1 MIILFQQK
9 IMISLNLQRLTSL
22 LAKIAIP
29 FLILLISSCSKN
41 EVINVEYKIN
51 EYHDNGFY
59 ATFSVNNNSNI
70 NLDSPW
76 SLHWNQQSSIID
88 ESSIKDNV
96 KYEYVAGQSYNIL
109 SFGKDFN
116 LKSNES
122 TSIDFNQFGT
132 VRRISDLPV
141 GGFIVSNNEIIDV
154 EFNYNWKNAVGIE
167 QLDAPSSKDRYEL
180 YAPGNVIDK
189 SELEIIIPTPSEIT
203 LLDGESS
210 LKSEYRFFV
219 AESLNLDI
227 DTVNSL
233 FSENFNIDLN
243 NSSNYD
249 ISVQYTDNLLE
260 ESYKLLID
268 ENKIIIEASDK
279 AGALYGLQ
287 SLKQLMLASS
297 LENKKLKHISI
308 SDSPRFSYR
317 GMLLDI
323 SRNFYG
329 PDKIKQILDYL
340 SFFKINHLDFR
351 LTDDEGWRLEIPGLM
366 ELTDVGSKRAY
377 TEDEFESLIPMYGSG
392 ANTNSTGSGYLSKN
406 DFIDILQYADNRN
419 IKIIPQISYPSHM
432 RSAIISMDVRYQK
445 YMELDNKEEAEKYL
459 LSDPDDESEYN
470 SAQAFDDNIACICR
484 ESFFTF
490 YEKVIDE
497 IHLMYQEAGLEMDK
511 FGVGA
516 DELPFGAWQKSPI
529 CDKFM
534 EENSIA
540 GDYNALYEMMQ
551 TRVYNKISSYNATM
565 TGWDDILLE
574 LTERNQSETQ
584 IKDFFKG
591 DDILL
596 FVWKNDWGQGRQ
608 DMIYK
613 YANLGYKTV
622 MSNSSAFYF
631 DMVDDKD
638 LDNVGLSW
646 SGYADY
652 KDMWTVDVF
661 DIFNDSYGVKKNNIS
676 KEYIESSE
684 KLKSTNR
691 DNIIGIQSQIWSET
705 IRNENILDYM
715 FMPNIIVFSQK
726 AWSKD
731 SKWMSIQDQTERE
744 ITLNY
749 EWNKFTNSIGQ
760 RVLPIVENI
769 YGGLT
774 YDLPKPGGIIKN
786 DSLYAN
792 TAFPGLNIKYTLDGS
807 LPNIESMNYNNPVEI
822 DQDDVI
828 YLRLFDN
835 KGRGGYP
842 IQVDK

>member
-1 MIILFQQK
+1 MIIRFFLF
-9 IMISLNLQRLTSL
+9 IISLFVLSCNTQSREIDAIYEIKKMNESNFEVSL
-22 LAKIAIP
+22 S
-29 FLILLISSCSKN
+29 ILNSTNIDLN
-41 EVINVEYKIN
+41 
-51 EYHDNGFY
+51 
-59 ATFSVNNNSNI
+59 SV
-70 NLDSPW
+70 W
-76 SLHWNQQSSIID
+76 SFHWNQQSSIVD
-88 ESSIKDNV
+88 SESIPDNI

-109 SFGKDFN
+109 SFGKDYD

-122 TSIDFNQFGT
+122 VNIDFNQFGG
-132 VRRISDLPV
+132 VKRISDLPV

-154 EFNYNWKNAVGIE
+154 KFTYDWKDADGIE
-167 QLDAPSSKDRYEL
+167 KLDAPSSKDRYDL
-180 YAPGNVIDK
+180 YSPSSILNQSK
-189 SELEIIIPTPSEIT
+189 LEIITPTPSEIT
-203 LLDGESS
+203 ILDGESS
-210 LKSEYRFFV
+210 LKSVYEISVDEYLDLDINTV
-219 AESLNLDI
+219 ESLFDEHFDTEFNNYSNSTDSDI
-227 DTVNSL
+227 L
-233 FSENFNIDLN
+233 
-243 NSSNYD
+243 
-249 ISVQYTDNLLE
+249 VQYSDNFLE
-260 ESYKLLID
+260 ESYELSIN
-268 ENKIIIEASDK
+268 ENKILIKASDR

-287 SLKQLMLASS
+287 SLKQIMLVSKFEKT
-297 LENKKLKHISI
+297 LLKHILI
-308 SDSPRFSYR
+308 NDSPRFSYR

-351 LTDDEGWRLEIPGLM
+351 LTDDEGWRLEIPGLE
-366 ELTDVGSKRAY
+366 ELTEVGSKRAY
-377 TEDEFESLIPMYGSG
+377 TKDEFESLIPMYGSG
-392 ANTNSTGSGYLSKN
+392 PDTNSTGSGYLSKL
-406 DFIDILQYADNRN
+406 DFIKILKYADNRN
-419 IKIIPQISYPSHM
+419 IKIIPQISYPTHL

-445 YMELDNKEEAEKYL
+445 YMELGNRQEAEKYL
-459 LSDPDDESEYN
+459 LSDPNDKSEYY
-470 SAQAFDDNIACICR
+470 SAQGFNDNIACICR
-484 ESFFTF
+484 ESAFTF

-497 IHLMYQEAGLEMDK
+497 IYLMYQEAGVKLDK
-511 FGVGA
+511 FGIAA
-516 DELPFGAWQKSPI
+516 DELPYGAWQKSPI

-534 EENSIA
+534 EDNSIV

-551 TRVYNKISSYNATM
+551 SRVYNKLSSYGATM
-565 TGWDDILLE
+565 TGWDDILLK
-574 LTERNQSETQ
+574 LTDKNQSETQ

-596 FVWKNDWGQGRQ
+596 FVWNSDWGQGRQ

-676 KEYIESSE
+676 KDYIESSE
-684 KLKSTNR
+684 KIKYSNR

-705 IRNENILDYM
+705 IRNEDILDYM

-731 SKWMSIQDQTERE
+731 PKWMSIQDQSERE
-744 ITLNY
+744 ITLDD
-749 EWNKFTNSIGQ
+749 EWNKFTNTIGQ
-760 RVLPIVENI
+760 RVLPMVDNI
-769 YGGLT
+769 YGGLS

-792 TAFPGLNIKYTLDGS
+792 SAFPGLNIKYTLDGS
-807 LPNIESMNYNNPVEI
+807 LPNFESMSYKNPVKI
-822 DQDDVI
+822 NKDDIVN
-828 YLRLFDN
+828 LRLFDN
-835 KGRGGYP
+835 MGRGGYS

>member
-1 MIILFQQK
+1 MIIRFFLF
-9 IMISLNLQRLTSL
+9 IISLFVLSCNTQSREIDAIYEIKKMNESNFEVSL
-22 LAKIAIP
+22 S
-29 FLILLISSCSKN
+29 ILNSTNIDLN
-41 EVINVEYKIN
+41 
-51 EYHDNGFY
+51 
-59 ATFSVNNNSNI
+59 SV
-70 NLDSPW
+70 W
-76 SLHWNQQSSIID
+76 SFHWNQQSSIVD
-88 ESSIKDNV
+88 SESIPDNI

-109 SFGKDFN
+109 SFGKDYD

-122 TSIDFNQFGT
+122 VNIDFNQFGD
-132 VRRISDLPV
+132 VKRISDLPV

-154 EFNYNWKNAVGIE
+154 KFTYDWKDAAGIE
-167 QLDAPSSKDRYEL
+167 KLDAPSSKDRYDL
-180 YAPGNVIDK
+180 YSPSSILNQSK
-189 SELEIIIPTPSEIT
+189 LEIITPTPSEIT
-203 LLDGESS
+203 ILDGESS
-210 LKSEYRFFV
+210 LKSVYEISVDEYLDLDINTV
-219 AESLNLDI
+219 ESLFDEHFDTEFNNYSNSTDSDI
-227 DTVNSL
+227 L
-233 FSENFNIDLN
+233 
-243 NSSNYD
+243 
-249 ISVQYTDNLLE
+249 VQYSDNFLE
-260 ESYKLLID
+260 ESYELSIN
-268 ENKIIIEASDK
+268 ENKILIKASDR

-287 SLKQLMLASS
+287 SLKQIMLVSKFEKT
-297 LENKKLKHISI
+297 LLKHILI
-308 SDSPRFSYR
+308 NDSPRFSYR

-351 LTDDEGWRLEIPGLM
+351 LTDDEGWRLEIPGLE
-366 ELTDVGSKRAY
+366 ELTEVGSKRAY
-377 TEDEFESLIPMYGSG
+377 TKDEFESLIPMYGSG
-392 ANTNSTGSGYLSKN
+392 PDTNSTGSGYLSKL
-406 DFIDILQYADNRN
+406 DFIEILKYADNRN
-419 IKIIPQISYPSHM
+419 IKIIPQISYPTHL

-445 YMELDNKEEAEKYL
+445 YMELGNRQEAEKYL
-459 LSDPDDESEYN
+459 LSDPNDKSEYY
-470 SAQAFDDNIACICR
+470 SAQGFNDNIACICR
-484 ESFFTF
+484 ESAFTF

-497 IHLMYQEAGLEMDK
+497 IYLMYQEAGVKLDK
-511 FGVGA
+511 FGIAA
-516 DELPFGAWQKSPI
+516 DELPYGAWQKSPI

-534 EENSIA
+534 EDNSIV

-551 TRVYNKISSYNATM
+551 SRVYNKLSSYGATM
-565 TGWDDILLE
+565 TGWDDILLK
-574 LTERNQSETQ
+574 LTDKNQSETQ

-596 FVWKNDWGQGRQ
+596 FVWNSDWGQGRQ

-676 KEYIESSE
+676 KDYIESSE
-684 KLKSTNR
+684 KIKYSNR

-705 IRNENILDYM
+705 IRNEDILDYM

-731 SKWMSIQDQTERE
+731 PKWMSIQDQSERE
-744 ITLNY
+744 ITLDD
-749 EWNKFTNSIGQ
+749 EWNKFTNTIGQ
-760 RVLPIVENI
+760 RVLPMVDNI
-769 YGGLT
+769 YGGLS

-792 TAFPGLNIKYTLDGS
+792 SAFPGLNIKYTLDGS
-807 LPNIESMNYNNPVEI
+807 LPNFESMSYKNPVKI
-822 DQDDVI
+822 NKDDIVN
-828 YLRLFDN
+828 LRLFDN
-835 KGRGGYP
+835 KGRGGYS

>member
-1 MIILFQQK
+1 MNESNFEVSLSILNSTN
-9 IMISLNLQRLTSL
+9 IDLN
-22 LAKIAIP
+22 
-29 FLILLISSCSKN
+29 
-41 EVINVEYKIN
+41 
-51 EYHDNGFY
+51 
-59 ATFSVNNNSNI
+59 SV
-70 NLDSPW
+70 W
-76 SLHWNQQSSIID
+76 SFHWNQQSSIVD
-88 ESSIKDNV
+88 SESIPDNI

-109 SFGKDFN
+109 SFGKDYD

-122 TSIDFNQFGT
+122 VNIDFNQFGD
-132 VRRISDLPV
+132 VKRISDLPV

-154 EFNYNWKNAVGIE
+154 KFTYDWKDAAGIE
-167 QLDAPSSKDRYEL
+167 KLDAPSSKDRYDL
-180 YAPGNVIDK
+180 YSPSSILNQSK
-189 SELEIIIPTPSEIT
+189 LEIITPTPSEIT
-203 LLDGESS
+203 ILDGESS
-210 LKSEYRFFV
+210 LKSLYEISVDEYLDLDINTV
-219 AESLNLDI
+219 ESLFDEHFDTEFNNYSNSTDSDI
-227 DTVNSL
+227 L
-233 FSENFNIDLN
+233 
-243 NSSNYD
+243 
-249 ISVQYTDNLLE
+249 VQYSDNFLE
-260 ESYKLLID
+260 ESYELSIN
-268 ENKIIIEASDK
+268 ENKILIKASDR

-287 SLKQLMLASS
+287 SLKQIMLASKFEKT
-297 LENKKLKHISI
+297 LLKHILI
-308 SDSPRFSYR
+308 NDSPRFSYR

-351 LTDDEGWRLEIPGLM
+351 LTDDEGWRLEIPGLE
-366 ELTDVGSKRAY
+366 ELTEVGSKRAY
-377 TEDEFESLIPMYGSG
+377 TKDEFESLIPMYGSG
-392 ANTNSTGSGYLSKN
+392 PDTNSTGSGYLSKL
-406 DFIDILQYADNRN
+406 DFIEILKYAYNRN
-419 IKIIPQISYPSHM
+419 IKIIPQISYPTHL

-445 YMELDNKEEAEKYL
+445 YMELGNRQEAEKYL
-459 LSDPDDESEYN
+459 LSDPNDKSEYY
-470 SAQAFDDNIACICR
+470 SAQGFNDNIACICR
-484 ESFFTF
+484 ESAFTF

-497 IHLMYQEAGLEMDK
+497 IYLMYQEAGVKLDK
-511 FGVGA
+511 FGIAA
-516 DELPFGAWQKSPI
+516 DELPYGAWQKSPI

-534 EENSIA
+534 EDNSIV

-551 TRVYNKISSYNATM
+551 SRVYNKLSSYGATM
-565 TGWDDILLE
+565 TGWDDILLK
-574 LTERNQSETQ
+574 LTDKNQSETQ

-596 FVWKNDWGQGRQ
+596 FVWNSDWGQGRQ

-676 KEYIESSE
+676 KDYIESSE
-684 KLKSTNR
+684 KIKYSNR

-705 IRNENILDYM
+705 IRNEDILDYM

-731 SKWMSIQDQTERE
+731 PKWMSIQDQSERE
-744 ITLNY
+744 ITLDD
-749 EWNKFTNSIGQ
+749 EWNKFTNTIGQ
-760 RVLPIVENI
+760 RVLPMVDNI
-769 YGGLT
+769 YGGLS

-792 TAFPGLNIKYTLDGS
+792 SAFPGLNIKYTLDGS
-807 LPNIESMNYNNPVEI
+807 LPNFESMSYTNPVKI
-822 DQDDVI
+822 NKDDIVN
-828 YLRLFDN
+828 LRLFDN
-835 KGRGGYP
+835 KGRGGYS

>member
-1 MIILFQQK
+1 MYHRFSLCIAFLFA
-9 IMISLNLQRLTSL
+9 L
-22 LAKIAIP
+22 
-29 FLILLISSCSKN
+29 SCNTQSREV
-41 EVINVEYKIN
+41 EVIYEIKKIN
-51 EYHDNGFY
+51 DWNYDVSLSILNSTKVDFD
-59 ATFSVNNNSNI
+59 SV
-70 NLDSPW
+70 W
-76 SLHWNQQSSIID
+76 SLHWNQQSSIVNN
-88 ESSIKDNV
+88 ESVPDNI

-109 SFGKDFN
+109 SFGKDYD
-116 LKSNES
+116 LKSND
-122 TSIDFNQFGT
+122 SISLDFNQSGL

-154 EFNYNWKNAVGIE
+154 KFTYNWKNADGIE
-167 QLDAPSSKDRYEL
+167 KLDAPSSKDRYDL
-180 YAPGNVIDK
+180 YAPANVLDK
-189 SELEIIIPTPSEIT
+189 SELEIIIPAPSEIT
-203 LLDGESS
+203 LLEGESS
-210 LKSEYRFFV
+210 LKSEYKV
-219 AESLNLDI
+219 SLDESLDLDI
-227 DTVNSL
+227 NTVKSL
-233 FSENFNIDLN
+233 FVENFDIDLN
-243 NSSNYD
+243 NSKNYD
-249 ISVQYTDNLLE
+249 ISVQYIENLEE
-260 ESYKLLID
+260 ESYRLSID
-268 ENKIIIEASDK
+268 ENKILIEASDR

-287 SLKQLMLASS
+287 SLKQLFLASS
-297 LENKKLKHISI
+297 LENNMLKHMHII
-308 SDSPRFSYR
+308 DSPRFSYR

-351 LTDDEGWRLEIPGLM
+351 LTDDEGWRLEIPGLE
-366 ELTDVGSKRAY
+366 ELTEVGSKRAY
-377 TEDEFESLIPMYGSG
+377 TKDEFESLIPMYGSG
-392 ANTNSTGSGYLSKN
+392 PDTNSTGSGYLSKI
-406 DFIDILQYADNRN
+406 DFIDILQYADHRN

-432 RSAIISMDVRYQK
+432 RSAIISMDARYQK
-445 YMELDNKEEAEKYL
+445 YMELGNQEEAEKYL
-459 LSDPDDESEYN
+459 LSDPDDESEYY
-470 SAQAFDDNIACICR
+470 SAQGFDDNIACICR
-484 ESFFTF
+484 ESAFTF

-497 IHLMYQEAGLEMDK
+497 IYIMYQEAGVELNK
-511 FGVGA
+511 FSVAA
-516 DELPFGAWQKSPI
+516 DELPYGAWQRSPI
-529 CDKFM
+529 CDQFM

-540 GDYNALYEMMQ
+540 GDYNALYEIMQ
-551 TRVYNKISSYNATM
+551 RRVYDKLSSYNATM
-565 TGWDDILLE
+565 TGWDDILLR
-574 LTERNQSETQ
+574 LTEKNQSETQ

-661 DIFNDSYGVKKNNIS
+661 DIFNDSYGVEKNNIS

-684 KLKSTNR
+684 KLNPSNR

-705 IRNENILDYM
+705 IRNEDILDYM

-731 SKWMSIQDQTERE
+731 PEWMKISDKSKRE
-744 ITLNY
+744 STLDY
-749 EWNKFTNSIGQ
+749 EWNKFTNTIGQ
-760 RVLPIVENI
+760 RVLPIIDNI
-769 YGGLT
+769 YGGLS

-792 TAFPGLNIKYTLDGS
+792 SAFPGLNIKYTLDGS
-807 LPNIESMNYNNPVEI
+807 LPDIESMNYNGPIKIN
-822 DQDDVI
+822 QDDIVN
-828 YLRLFDN
+828 LRLFDN
-835 KGRGGYP
+835 RGRGGYP
-842 IQVDK
+842 IQVNK

>member
-1 MIILFQQK
+1 MFHRFFLF
-9 IMISLNLQRLTSL
+9 IASLFVL
-22 LAKIAIP
+22 
-29 FLILLISSCSKN
+29 SCSTQSKEI
-41 EVINVEYKIN
+41 EVVYEIKKMNDWNFDVSLSILNSTNV
-51 EYHDNGFY
+51 DFD
-59 ATFSVNNNSNI
+59 SV
-70 NLDSPW
+70 W
-76 SLHWNQQSSIID
+76 SLHWNQQSSIVNN
-88 ESSIKDNV
+88 ESIPENI

-109 SFGKDFN
+109 SFGKNYD
-116 LKSNES
+116 LKSNDS
-122 TSIDFNQFGT
+122 ISIDFNQLGI
-132 VRRISDLPV
+132 VSRISDLPV

-154 EFNYNWKNAVGIE
+154 KFTYNWKNADGIE
-167 QLDAPSSKDRYEL
+167 KLDAPTSKDRYDL

-203 LLDGESS
+203 ILDGESA
-210 LKSEYRFFV
+210 LKSEYKVFV
-219 AESLNLDI
+219 DESLNLDI
-227 DTVNSL
+227 NTVKSL
-233 FSENFNIDLN
+233 FAENFNIDIK
-243 NSSNYD
+243 NSKDFD
-249 ISVQYTDNLLE
+249 ISVQYIDNLLE
-260 ESYKLLID
+260 ESYKLSIN
-268 ENKIIIEASDK
+268 ENKILIEASGR

-287 SLKQLMLASS
+287 SLKQLFLASS
-297 LENKKLKHISI
+297 LENNMLKHMNIN
-308 SDSPRFSYR
+308 DSPRFSYR

-329 PDKIKQILDYL
+329 PDKVKQILDYL

-351 LTDDEGWRLEIPGLM
+351 LTDDEGWRLEIPGLE
-366 ELTDVGSKRAY
+366 ELTEVGSKRAY
-377 TEDEFESLIPMYGSG
+377 TKDEFESLIPMYGSG
-392 ANTNSTGSGYLSKN
+392 PDVNSTGSGYLSRV
-406 DFIDILQYADNRN
+406 DFIEILQYADHRN

-445 YMELDNKEEAEKYL
+445 YMELGNQEEAEKYL
-459 LSDPDDESEYN
+459 LSDPDDESEYY
-470 SAQAFDDNIACICR
+470 SAQGFDDNIACICR
-484 ESFFTF
+484 ESAFTF

-497 IHLMYQEAGLEMDK
+497 IYLMYKEAGIELNK
-511 FGVGA
+511 FGVAA
-516 DELPFGAWQKSPI
+516 DELPYGAWQKSPI
-529 CDKFM
+529 CDQFM

-540 GDYNALYEMMQ
+540 GDYNALYEIMQ
-551 TRVYNKISSYNATM
+551 RRVYDKLSSYNATM
-565 TGWDDILLE
+565 TGWDDILLK
-574 LTERNQSETQ
+574 LTEKNQSETK

-661 DIFNDSYGVKKNNIS
+661 DIFNDSYGVEKNNIS

-684 KLKSTNR
+684 KLNPSNR

-705 IRNENILDYM
+705 IRNEDILDYM

-726 AWSKD
+726 AWSQD
-731 SKWMSIQDQTERE
+731 PEWMKISDKTKRE
-744 ITLNY
+744 FTLEY
-749 EWNKFTNSIGQ
+749 EWNKFTNTIGQ
-760 RVLPIVENI
+760 RVLPIIDNI
-769 YGGLT
+769 YGGLS

-792 TAFPGLNIKYTLDGS
+792 SVFPGLNIKYTLDGS
-807 LPNIESMNYNNPVEI
+807 LPGIESMNYNNPVKLNQADI
-822 DQDDVI
+822 VN
-828 YLRLFDN
+828 LRLFDN
-835 KGRGGYP
+835 MGRGGYP

>member
-1 MIILFQQK
+1 MFHRFFLLTASLFV
-9 IMISLNLQRLTSL
+9 L
-22 LAKIAIP
+22 
-29 FLILLISSCSKN
+29 SCSTQSKEI
-41 EVINVEYKIN
+41 EVVYEIKKMNDWNFDVSLSMLN
-51 EYHDNGFY
+51 STNFDFD
-59 ATFSVNNNSNI
+59 SV
-70 NLDSPW
+70 W
-76 SLHWNQQSSIID
+76 SLHWNQQSSIVNN
-88 ESSIKDNV
+88 ESIPENI

-109 SFGKDFN
+109 TFGKNYD
-116 LKSNES
+116 LKSNDS
-122 TSIDFNQFGT
+122 IRIDFNQSGI
-132 VRRISDLPV
+132 VKRISDLPV

-154 EFNYNWKNAVGIE
+154 KFTYNWKNADGIDK
-167 QLDAPSSKDRYEL
+167 LDVPNSKDRYDL

-203 LLDGESS
+203 ILDGESS
-210 LKSEYRFFV
+210 LKSEYKVFV
-219 AESLNLDI
+219 DESLNLDI
-227 DTVNSL
+227 NTVKSL
-233 FSENFNIDLN
+233 FGKNFNVDII
-243 NSSNYD
+243 NSTDHD
-249 ISVQYTDNLLE
+249 ISVQYIDNLLE
-260 ESYKLLID
+260 ESYKLSID
-268 ENKIIIEASDK
+268 ENKISIEASDR

-287 SLKQLMLASS
+287 SLKQLFLASS
-297 LENKKLKHISI
+297 LENKMLKHMNI

-351 LTDDEGWRLEIPGLM
+351 LTDDEGWRLEIPGLE
-366 ELTDVGSKRAY
+366 ELTEVGSKRAY
-377 TEDEFESLIPMYGSG
+377 TKDEFESLIPMYGSG
-392 ANTNSTGSGYLSKN
+392 PDINSTGSGYLSRV
-406 DFIDILQYADNRN
+406 DFIEILQYADYRN
-419 IKIIPQISYPSHM
+419 IKVIPQISYPSHM

-445 YMELDNKEEAEKYL
+445 YMELGNQEEAEKYL
-459 LSDPDDESEYN
+459 LSDPDDESEYY
-470 SAQAFDDNIACICR
+470 SAQGFDDNIACICR
-484 ESFFTF
+484 ESAFTF

-497 IHLMYQEAGLEMDK
+497 IYLMYQEAGVELNK
-511 FGVGA
+511 FGIAA
-516 DELPFGAWQKSPI
+516 DELPYGAWQKSPI
-529 CDKFM
+529 CDQYM
-534 EENSIA
+534 EENSIT
-540 GDYNALYEMMQ
+540 GDYNALYEIMQ
-551 TRVYNKISSYNATM
+551 RRVYDKLSTYNATM
-565 TGWDDILLE
+565 TGWDDILLK
-574 LTERNQSETQ
+574 LTEKNQSETQ

-591 DDILL
+591 DDVLL

-661 DIFNDSYGVKKNNIS
+661 DIFNDSYGVEKNNIS

-684 KLKSTNR
+684 KLNPSNR

-705 IRNENILDYM
+705 IRNEDILDYM

-726 AWSKD
+726 AWSQD
-731 SKWMSIQDQTERE
+731 PKWMKISDKTKRE
-744 ITLNY
+744 FTLEF
-749 EWNKFTNSIGQ
+749 EWNKFTNTIGQ
-760 RVLPIVENI
+760 RVLPIIDNI
-769 YGGLT
+769 YGGLS

-792 TAFPGLNIKYTLDGS
+792 SVFPGLNIKYTLDGS
-807 LPNIESMNYNNPVEI
+807 LPDIESINFNNPVKLNK
-822 DQDDVI
+822 DDVVN
-828 YLRLFDN
+828 LRLFDGT
-835 KGRGGYP
+835 GRGGYP

>member
-1 MIILFQQK
+1 MFHRFFLF
-9 IMISLNLQRLTSL
+9 IASLFVL
-22 LAKIAIP
+22 
-29 FLILLISSCSKN
+29 SCSTQSKEI
-41 EVINVEYKIN
+41 EVVYEIKKMNDWNFDVSLSILNSTNV
-51 EYHDNGFY
+51 DFD
-59 ATFSVNNNSNI
+59 SV
-70 NLDSPW
+70 W
-76 SLHWNQQSSIID
+76 SLHWNQQSSIVNN
-88 ESSIKDNV
+88 ESIPDNI

-109 SFGKDFN
+109 SFGKNYD
-116 LKSNES
+116 LKSNDS
-122 TSIDFNQFGT
+122 ISIDFNQSGI

-154 EFNYNWKNAVGIE
+154 KFTYNWKNADGIE
-167 QLDAPSSKDRYEL
+167 KLDAPTSKDRYDL
-180 YAPGNVIDK
+180 YAPGNVLDK

-210 LKSEYRFFV
+210 LKSEYKVFV
-219 AESLNLDI
+219 DESLNLDI
-227 DTVNSL
+227 NTVKSL
-233 FSENFNIDLN
+233 FVENFNLDIK
-243 NSSNYD
+243 NSTDYD
-249 ISVQYTDNLLE
+249 ISVQYIDNLLE
-260 ESYKLLID
+260 ESYKLSIN
-268 ENKIIIEASDK
+268 ENKISIEASGR

-287 SLKQLMLASS
+287 SLKQLFLASS
-297 LENKKLKHISI
+297 LENNMLKHMNIN
-308 SDSPRFSYR
+308 DSPRFSYR

-351 LTDDEGWRLEIPGLM
+351 LTDDEGWRLEIPGLE
-366 ELTDVGSKRAY
+366 ELTEVGSKRAY
-377 TEDEFESLIPMYGSG
+377 TKDEFESLIPMYGSG
-392 ANTNSTGSGYLSKN
+392 PDINSTGSGYLSRV
-406 DFIDILQYADNRN
+406 DFIEILQYADHRN

-445 YMELDNKEEAEKYL
+445 YMELGNQEEAEKYL
-459 LSDPDDESEYN
+459 LSDPDDESEYY
-470 SAQAFDDNIACICR
+470 SAQGFDDNIACICR
-484 ESFFTF
+484 ESAFTF

-497 IHLMYQEAGLEMDK
+497 IYLMYQEAGVELNK
-511 FGVGA
+511 FGIGA
-516 DELPFGAWQKSPI
+516 DELPYGAWQKSPI
-529 CDKFM
+529 CDQFM
-534 EENSIA
+534 EEKSIA
-540 GDYNALYEMMQ
+540 GDYNALYEKMQ
-551 TRVYNKISSYNATM
+551 RRVYDKLSSYNATM
-565 TGWDDILLE
+565 TGWDDILLK
-574 LTERNQSETQ
+574 LTEKNQSETQ

-661 DIFNDSYGVKKNNIS
+661 DIFNDSYGVEKNNIS
-676 KEYIESSE
+676 KEYIESYE
-684 KLKSTNR
+684 KLNPSNR

-705 IRNENILDYM
+705 IRNEDILDYM

-726 AWSKD
+726 AWSQD
-731 SKWMSIQDQTERE
+731 PEWMKISDKTKRE
-744 ITLNY
+744 NTLDY
-749 EWNKFTNSIGQ
+749 EWNKFTNTIGQ
-760 RVLPIVENI
+760 RVLPIIDNI
-769 YGGLT
+769 YGGLS

-792 TAFPGLNIKYTLDGS
+792 SVFPGLNIKYTLDGS
-807 LPNIESMNYNNPVEI
+807 LPDIESMNYNNPVKLN
-822 DQDDVI
+822 QDDIVN
-828 YLRLFDN
+828 LRLFDN

>member
-1 MIILFQQK
+1 MFHRFFLLTASLFVLSCTTQSK
-9 IMISLNLQRLTSL
+9 EIEVVYEIKKMNDWNFDVSLSL
-22 LAKIAIP
+22 LN
-29 FLILLISSCSKN
+29 ST
-41 EVINVEYKIN
+41 NV
-51 EYHDNGFY
+51 DFD
-59 ATFSVNNNSNI
+59 SV
-70 NLDSPW
+70 W
-76 SLHWNQQSSIID
+76 SLHWNQQSSIVNN
-88 ESSIKDNV
+88 ESIPENI

-109 SFGKDFN
+109 SFGKNYD

-122 TSIDFNQFGT
+122 ISIDFNQSGI

-154 EFNYNWKNAVGIE
+154 KFTYNWKNADGIE
-167 QLDAPSSKDRYEL
+167 KLDAPTSKDRYGL

-203 LLDGESS
+203 ILDGESS
-210 LKSEYRFFV
+210 LKSEYKVFV
-219 AESLNLDI
+219 DESLNLDI
-227 DTVNSL
+227 NTVKSL
-233 FSENFNIDLN
+233 FVENFNVDIK
-243 NSSNYD
+243 NSKDYD
-249 ISVQYTDNLLE
+249 ISVQYIDNLLE
-260 ESYKLLID
+260 ESYKLSID
-268 ENKIIIEASDK
+268 ENKISIEASGR

-287 SLKQLMLASS
+287 SLKQLFLASS
-297 LENKKLKHISI
+297 LENNMLKHMNIN
-308 SDSPRFSYR
+308 DSPRFSYR

-351 LTDDEGWRLEIPGLM
+351 LTDDEGWRLEIPGLE
-366 ELTDVGSKRAY
+366 ELTEVGSKRAY
-377 TEDEFESLIPMYGSG
+377 TKDEFESLIPMYGSG
-392 ANTNSTGSGYLSKN
+392 PDLNSTGSGYLSRV
-406 DFIDILQYADNRN
+406 DFIEILQYADHRN
-419 IKIIPQISYPSHM
+419 IKVIPQISYPSHM

-445 YMELDNKEEAEKYL
+445 YMELGNQEEAEKYL
-459 LSDPDDESEYN
+459 LSDPDDESEYY
-470 SAQAFDDNIACICR
+470 SAQGFDDNIACICR
-484 ESFFTF
+484 ESAFTF

-497 IHLMYQEAGLEMDK
+497 IYLMYQEAGVELNK
-511 FGVGA
+511 FGIAA
-516 DELPFGAWQKSPI
+516 DELPYGAWQKSPI
-529 CDKFM
+529 CDQYM
-534 EENSIA
+534 EENSIT
-540 GDYNALYEMMQ
+540 GDYNALYEIMQ
-551 TRVYNKISSYNATM
+551 RRVYDKLSTYNATM
-565 TGWDDILLE
+565 TGWDDILLK
-574 LTERNQSETQ
+574 LTEKNQSETQ

-591 DDILL
+591 DDVLL

-661 DIFNDSYGVKKNNIS
+661 DIFNDSYGVEKNNIS

-684 KLKSTNR
+684 KLNPSNR

-705 IRNENILDYM
+705 IRNEDILDYM

-726 AWSKD
+726 AWSQD
-731 SKWMSIQDQTERE
+731 PKWMKISDKTKRE
-744 ITLNY
+744 FTLEF
-749 EWNKFTNSIGQ
+749 EWNKFTNTIGQ
-760 RVLPIVENI
+760 RVLPIIDNI
-769 YGGLT
+769 YGGLS

-792 TAFPGLNIKYTLDGS
+792 SVFPGLNIKYTLDGS
-807 LPNIESMNYNNPVEI
+807 LPDIESMNYNNPVKLNQADI
-822 DQDDVI
+822 VN
-828 YLRLFDN
+828 LRLFDN
-835 KGRGGYP
+835 TGRGGYP